1 MQSNPWRVLQVL
13 TNHEKRVAQYLTVRS
28 LEHYLPLYTERSR
41 WTDRT
46 VTLQRPL
53 FPGYL
58 FVRFATASRLALVST
73 PGVLKLLGNES
84 VDTISAAEIERIRE
98 ALSEG
103 YILRPHAGVCVGTRV
118 RVMRGMFEGI
128 EGIVTELRRKCMVVI
143 TLEAVEQ
150 CYSMEANLDDIEVLQ
165 NSASIPQSG
174 QQAGLAFCSDRTL
187 QARRVLGVEAY

>member
-58 FVRFATASRLALVST
+58 FVRFATASRLALVTT

-84 VDTISAAEIERIRE
+84 VDTISPAEIERIRG
-98 ALSEG
+98 ALAEG
-103 YILRPHAGVCVGTRV
+103 YILRPHGGVCVGTRV
-118 RVMRGMFEGI
+118 RVMHGLFEGI

-165 NSASIPQSG
+165 DGTCAQQSG
-174 QQAGLAFCSDRTL
+174 RTFCSDTTL
-187 QARRVLGVEAY
+187 RARRALGVEAY